1 MTAAVAGRNTPAPRD
16 AAGFL
21 QGRSGIRLG
30 RVLLGIGLLAAWQA
44 ARQHFGNFSMAGPGE
59 VLDQFTEMAKS
70 GSFYIDI
77 AVTMEATI
85 LGFLIGG
92 ALGLLIP
99 VLLHLSDR
107 LTAAIEPY
115 VMTSMGIPIFALAPL
130 LILWFGIGM
139 APKVVITAVS
149 VFYILFIATMSG
161 LRSIDGRLVSMARI
175 VGASRWRIIREIHW
189 KSVQPFLFAGLR
201 VALPRAIGATI
212 VGEFLVANHG
222 IGFYIENARQQA
234 DTVGVFAGIVLVTI
248 LVLGL
253 DAILN
258 RLSRRALAW
267 RPVDAEM
274 KI

>member
-1 MTAAVAGRNTPAPRD
+1 MTGTTADLAVGPRPR
-16 AAGFL
+16 GGLFKG
-21 QGRSGIRLG
+21 QSGIRVG
-30 RVLLGIGLLAAWQA
+30 RVLLGIGFLAAWVM
-44 ARQHFGNFSMAGPGE
+44 ARQDFGSFSMAGPGE
-59 VLDQFTEMAKS
+59 VLLRLVEMARS
-70 GSFYIDI
+70 GTFFVDV

-85 LGFLIGG
+85 IGFIIGG
-92 ALGLLIP
+92 VLGLLIP

-115 VMTSMGIPIFALAPL
+115 VLTSMGVPIFALAPL

-139 APKVVITAVS
+139 APKVVITAVT

-161 LRSIDGRLVSMARI
+161 LRAIDGRLVSMARI
-175 VGASRWRIIREIHW
+175 VGASHWRITREIYW

-212 VGEFLVANHG
+212 VGEFLVANRG

-234 DTVGVFAGIVLVTI
+234 DTIGVFAGIVLVTA

-253 DAILN
+253 DVILD
-258 RLSRRALAW
+258 RISRRALAW